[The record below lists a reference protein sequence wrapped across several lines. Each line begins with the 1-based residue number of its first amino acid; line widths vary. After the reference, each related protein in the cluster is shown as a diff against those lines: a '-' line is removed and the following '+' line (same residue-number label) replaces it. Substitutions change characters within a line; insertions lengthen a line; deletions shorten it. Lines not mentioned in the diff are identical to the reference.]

1 MHAVGQQSTVETL
14 FITVAKQRNNGSDQG
29 FIWGLTPACT
39 QQSKELLF
47 STGSVPRQEQANA
60 TAGVFFVVCSRAI

>member
-14 FITVAKQRNNGSDQG
+14 FITVAKQRNNGSDQRFLCG
-29 FIWGLTPACT
+29 MTPACT

-47 STGSVPRQEQANA
+47 STGSGRHNNVE
-60 TAGVFFVVCSRAI
+60 VFSLGSGPEAI